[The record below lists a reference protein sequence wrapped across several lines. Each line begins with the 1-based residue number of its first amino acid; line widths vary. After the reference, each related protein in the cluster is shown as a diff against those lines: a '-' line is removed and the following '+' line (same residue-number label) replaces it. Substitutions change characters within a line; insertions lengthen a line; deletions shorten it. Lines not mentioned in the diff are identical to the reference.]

1 MDSMI
6 IHSDYSVDNSPN
18 FLQNLEQKSKA
29 TASEYTE
36 ESKNRSIL
44 LTSIFRFTNRPSLT
58 ERTTIAAALSIVQ
71 KVVKFKR
78 RPCNVSG
85 QPLRS
90 KKANFLPRRVLT
102 PTS

>member
-36 ESKNRSIL
+36 ESKDSVHSSDIDL
-44 LTSIFRFTNRPSLT
+44 
-58 ERTTIAAALSIVQ
+58 
-71 KVVKFKR
+71 
-78 RPCNVSG
+78 
-85 QPLRS
+85 PLHQSPLAHRKNNNS
-90 KKANFLPRRVLT
+90 SSSEYSAESREV
-102 PTS
+102 